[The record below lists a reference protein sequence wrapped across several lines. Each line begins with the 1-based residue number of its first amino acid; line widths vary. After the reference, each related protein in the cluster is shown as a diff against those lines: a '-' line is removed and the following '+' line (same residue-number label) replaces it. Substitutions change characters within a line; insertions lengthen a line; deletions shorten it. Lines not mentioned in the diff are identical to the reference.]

1 MDETERDNGGFFEFI
16 EVEVVHQFTSDDHEL
31 GDEGN
36 GCRFAWHG
44 REGTGFLRLKI
55 CQCEHQVGDS

>member
-1 MDETERDNGGFFEFI
+1 MDEPKRDNGGFVEFI

-36 GCRFAWHG
+36 RCRVAWHG
-44 REGTGFLRLKI
+44 RERTGF
-55 CQCEHQVGDS
+55 CG